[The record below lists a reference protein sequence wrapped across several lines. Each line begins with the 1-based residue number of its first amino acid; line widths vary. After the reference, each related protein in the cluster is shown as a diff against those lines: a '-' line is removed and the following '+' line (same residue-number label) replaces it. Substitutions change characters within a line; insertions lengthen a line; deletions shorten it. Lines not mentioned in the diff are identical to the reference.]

1 MVSLM
6 KRFLIFIFSLAA
18 IIFFGALF
26 LDNGPQVSTKEL
38 KKTEENQTIGASFPY
53 PSSITEQV
61 TENRDGILVTRV
73 VDGDT
78 IEVETGQK
86 VRYIGI
92 DTPETSDPR
101 KPVQCMGKEATAKNK
116 ALVEGKKVRLEKDV
130 SETDKYGRLLRY
142 IYVDDVFVNKI
153 LVQEGYALSSTYPPD
168 VKYQALFADAEKIA
182 KKAKKGLWGS
192 CGFVAGTRTTAP
204 ASNCVIKG
212 NISSSGDKIYHL
224 PGQKYYSKTVISDS
238 KGERWFCTE
247 EEAQGAG
254 WRKSKL

>member
-1 MVSLM
+1 VVYSRPIGMIKALVVILAFLA
-6 KRFLIFIFSLAA
+6 FLISLTPTSHAA
-18 IIFFGALF
+18 YKETEMDKKKLF
-26 LDNGPQVSTKEL
+26 KIV
-38 KKTEENQTIGASFPY
+38 
-53 PSSITEQV
+53 SIT
-61 TENRDGILVTRV
+61 
-73 VDGDT
+73 DGDT
-78 IEVETGQK
+78 ITASIRRKNESL
-86 VRYIGI
+86 RLLGI

-101 KPVQCMGKEATAKNK
+101 KPVQCFGKEATAKNK